1 MYPWTN
7 TNAIAV
13 DAKKLSKERFLEL
26 HPIDKRHEY
35 LYDILVNSAVG
46 HISIKQISGNK
57 VGFTMEG
64 VTATFAEGI
73 SLFIDDETTYY
84 YTSVV
89 QKIDWENGRF
99 YTLNSCY
106 EFTFDAISKNE
117 L

>member
-46 HISIKQISGNK
+46 HISIKQISGNYGK
-57 VGFTMEG
+57 ICLN
-64 VTATFAEGI
+64 GI
-73 SLFIDDETTYY
+73 SNMIPL
-84 YTSVV
+84 
-89 QKIDWENGRF
+89 
-99 YTLNSCY
+99 
-106 EFTFDAISKNE
+106 
-117 L
+117 